1 MDDEQSLLNE
11 TDSQP
16 DAASEAFARLSAR
29 VAGMEERLEGRMA
42 MMTRAVEHLA
52 IERQSIEI
60 PDYTPTLAQMNSHL
74 ATLVGETRAISE
86 SPAQRLT
93 PKSLAHEI
101 AEAAKIAREADR
113 ATVVQSLN
121 LHRETDADLK
131 RAIGTVRTKEEHRW
145 YTIYCGASAVLA
157 VSLLWLIYP
166 GWAAS
171 IGPRSWL
178 WPEAIARRTLGEA
191 SLWDAGTRL
200 MRVGNPEGW
209 QAIVDAAD
217 IRRANQVNLDAC
229 ERAAAKAKQRVH
241 CMIRIGGPRL

>member
-1 MDDEQSLLNE
+1 MDDEQSLLTE
-11 TDSQP
+11 PQP
-16 DAASEAFARLSAR
+16 DAAAEAFAQLSAR

-42 MMTRAVEHLA
+42 MVTRAVEHLA

-60 PDYTPTLAQMNSHL
+60 PDYTPTLGQMNGHL
-74 ATLVGETRAISE
+74 AALVGETRTIRE

-113 ATVVQSLN
+113 ATITQSLN
-121 LHRETDADLK
+121 LHREADADLR
-131 RAIGTVRTKEEHRW
+131 RAIGNVRTKEQQRW
-145 YTIYCGASAVLA
+145 YMAYCGGGVLLA
-157 VSLLWLIYP
+157 ISLLWLIYP

-178 WPEAIARRTLGEA
+178 WPEALARRTLGEA
-191 SLWDAGTRL
+191 SLWDAGVRL

-209 QAIVDAAD
+209 QAIVEAAEM
-217 IRRANQVNLDAC
+217 RRANRDTVNAC
-229 ERAAAKAKQRVH
+229 EQAAAKAKKSVDCTIMVGEPQ
-241 CMIRIGGPRL
+241 G